1 MFVLPSN
8 YTEVT
13 PQIIGDMIKYNGF
26 MIDRYSMLH
35 QYYRGEHA
43 ILQRFKNDTLKNN
56 KLVINHASYIV
67 DTATGYLLGA
77 PVDYVSDYDISAILD
92 CYKQQTIND
101 LDTEIAKNT
110 SIFGIQHEYVYA
122 DENAQPRSSKI
133 DNRNCVLAYDN
144 TLDHKKIF
152 GIIYRPIGLQTSVE
166 QYGIYRSIVET
177 LVVDY
182 YDVIYLDDNFIV
194 HYKYKDNV
202 LIELERN
209 EHSFGKTPLIK
220 YRNNSDEIGD
230 FEKVLSLIDAY
241 NILQSD
247 RINDKEQLVDAILC
261 MYEFDFTAEQHELLK
276 ESRVLA
282 SIPKDGRVEYLT
294 KVLHEADMDILRNN
308 LEQDIHKISM
318 IPNMSDEKFSGN
330 SSGVAL
336 RFKLLP
342 FEQCIKNKERYFE
355 KGLMERFELYNSFLS
370 KASRMQQIPIYDVD
384 AVFKRNLPK
393 NDLEISS
400 MIKNL
405 EGLIDNKTL
414 ISQLSFVKNA
424 DDVMQKT
431 EDYQEKVEKIQEAEV
446 V

>member
-1 MFVLPSN
+1 MFILTN
-8 YTEVT
+8 DYTEVT
-13 PQIIGDMIKYNGF
+13 PQIIDDMIKYNGF
-26 MIDRYSMLH
+26 MIAKYSTLE

-67 DTATGYLLGA
+67 DTATGYLLGN
-77 PVDYVSDYDISAILD
+77 PVDYVSDYEISEVLE

-101 LDTEIAKNT
+101 LDTEIAKNS
-110 SIFGIQHEYVYA
+110 SIYGIQHEYVYA
-122 DENAQPRSSKI
+122 DEKAQPRSSKI

-144 TLDHKKIF
+144 TLDHKKVF
-152 GIIYRPIGLQTSVE
+152 GIIYRGIGKQVPIG
-166 QYGIYRSIVET
+166 QYGIYT
-177 LVVDY
+177 GLMNDWTVDY
-182 YDVIYLDDNFIV
+182 YDVIYLDDNYIV
-194 HYKYKDNV
+194 HYKYKNKI
-202 LIELERN
+202 LTELDRS
-209 EHSFGKTPLIK
+209 EHNFGKTPLIK
-220 YRNNSDEIGD
+220 YRNNPEEVGD

-261 MYEFDFTAEQHELLK
+261 MYDFDFTAEQLELLK
-276 ESRVLA
+276 SSRVLA

-342 FEQCIKNKERYFE
+342 FEQFTKNKERYFE
-355 KGLMERFELYNSFLS
+355 KGLMERFELYNNFLS
-370 KASRMQQIPIYDVD
+370 TASRMQTIPIYEVD
-384 AVFKRNLPK
+384 AVFKRNLPT
-393 NDLEISS
+393 NDFETSN

-405 EGLIDNKTL
+405 QGIIDNEML
-414 ISQLSFVKNA
+414 ISQLSFVKDA
-424 DDVMQKT
+424 SDVIQKT
-431 EDYQEKVEKIQEAEV
+431 KDSKENVEKIQEAEV
-446 V
+446 I